1 MYLQHTL
8 AYHFTSWFIIRFL
21 VISILFSWLVL
32 KNEEK
37 CSQKVKREM
46 DFGHF

>member
-1 MYLQHTL
+1 MYLQHTVS
-8 AYHFTSWFIIRFL
+8 YHFTSCFLSYFL

-37 CSQKVKREM
+37 CSQKVKREI